1 MSENP
6 TLFYE
11 FGPFRLEEKERRL
24 LRDGEEVTLSESGRT
39 ERLTPKAFDLLL
51 LLIKQSGQMVGRDE
65 LMERIWPGTFVEDNR
80 LSDNISTLRKFLGD
94 RPRDPQFIETIPKH
108 GYRFLAD
115 VREVRGE
122 TIAILDHTKTYVVI
136 KDERETPSA
145 DAPDANGYAM
155 QHTFTPVLP
164 PGGKSRRRLNPLA
177 IAAGCVLLGALAV
190 AIYSALKRKSEQPAG
205 QALMARSIAVLPF
218 KPLVSSSSDPA
229 LELGMTDALI
239 NKLTNIRQITVR
251 PTSSVLKYTS
261 DGQDLR
267 AAGSELGV
275 DVLLDGKVQKADD
288 RIRLSVQLL
297 RASDGTPFWAD
308 KFDEKFTD
316 IFAVQDAISDRI
328 ASTLALQLTGEEKRG
343 LAKRYTESV
352 EAYQLYLKGHH
363 HWRTFR
369 RAEVQT
375 SINYFNEALK
385 KDPNY
390 ALAYSGLAFAFSV
403 IGING
408 PLPAREAMSRSRE
421 AAQRA
426 LELDDNL
433 AEAHIAL
440 GAVKVFYEWDWPGA
454 EREFKR
460 ALELNPNYADAHN
473 LYGYYLQAMG
483 KGDAAVLEMK
493 RAKEL
498 APEWRVP
505 NNDYLLALFSAR
517 RYDEAIEQSRQVTK
531 LDQSNYFAYTI
542 LGQSLAQQGRY
553 EEAAAEHER
562 AVSLPAQQPTSRA
575 LTELGYFYAVT
586 GKKGEALKI
595 IERLKEKAEPKM
607 PFDVAEVYA
616 GLGDKDQAF
625 AWLDRS
631 VKERFAFT
639 WKVVIM
645 PQFDG
650 LRSDPRYGA
659 LLRRMNLAP

>member
-1 MSENP
+1 M
-6 TLFYE
+6 
-11 FGPFRLEEKERRL
+11 
-24 LRDGEEVTLSESGRT
+24 
-39 ERLTPKAFDLLL
+39 
-51 LLIKQSGQMVGRDE
+51 
-65 LMERIWPGTFVEDNR
+65 
-80 LSDNISTLRKFLGD
+80 
-94 RPRDPQFIETIPKH
+94 
-108 GYRFLAD
+108 
-115 VREVRGE
+115 
-122 TIAILDHTKTYVVI
+122 
-136 KDERETPSA
+136 
-145 DAPDANGYAM
+145 
-155 QHTFTPVLP
+155 
-164 PGGKSRRRLNPLA
+164 
-177 IAAGCVLLGALAV
+177 
-190 AIYSALKRKSEQPAG
+190 
-205 QALMARSIAVLPF
+205 
-218 KPLVSSSSDPA
+218 
-229 LELGMTDALI
+229 
-239 NKLTNIRQITVR
+239 
-251 PTSSVLKYTS
+251 
-261 DGQDLR
+261 
-267 AAGSELGV
+267 
-275 DVLLDGKVQKADD
+275 
-288 RIRLSVQLL
+288 
-297 RASDGTPFWAD
+297 RASDGTTLWAD
-308 KFDEKFTD
+308 TFDEKFTD
-316 IFAVQDAISDRI
+316 IFAVQDAISDRV
-328 ASTLALQLTGEEKRG
+328 ASALALQLTGEEKRG

-352 EAYQLYLKGHH
+352 EAYQLYLKGHQ

-369 RAEVQT
+369 QAEVQT

-408 PLPAREAMSRSRE
+408 PLPAGEAMSRSRE

-426 LELDDNL
+426 VELDDNL

-440 GAVKVFYEWDWPGA
+440 GAVKIFYEWDWPGA

-531 LDQSNYFAYTI
+531 LDQNNYFAYTI

-586 GKKGEALKI
+586 GEKGEALKI

-631 VKERFAFT
+631 VEERFAFT

-645 PQFDG
+645 PQFDS
-650 LRSDPRYGA
+650 LRSDPRYVA
-659 LLRRMNLAP
+659 LLRRMNLVP